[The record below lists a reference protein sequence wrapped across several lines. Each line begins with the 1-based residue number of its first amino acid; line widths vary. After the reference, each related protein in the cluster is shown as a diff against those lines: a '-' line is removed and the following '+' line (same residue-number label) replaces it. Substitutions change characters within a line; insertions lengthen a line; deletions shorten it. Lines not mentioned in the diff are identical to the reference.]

1 MEYCKNISVNIPVN
15 IGDTLYG
22 IGTFFMD
29 EITEEV
35 VSAVIIDK
43 NGVYIKT
50 NIGTYPAAY
59 IGHIMFYDEDEA
71 REHLKDLKEV

>member
-1 MEYCKNISVNIPVN
+1 MGYCKNISVNIPVN

-22 IGTFFMD
+22 IGTFFEG

-35 VSAVIIDK
+35 VSAVIINQ

-50 NIGTYPAAY
+50 NIGIYPSVY
-59 IGHIMFYDEDEA
+59 IGHVVFYDENEA
-71 REHLKDLKEV
+71 RKHLKDLKEV